1 MSGKKRRLRNKGRW
15 LIEKGETFHCGS
27 QNRDFGWTMSGFF
40 NSHPKAVAV
49 HDAGLDGQWEAAPAP
64 IVSRRVDGRL
74 ITTIVVF
81 SLVLGLLAAFAPSFF
96 RLNNFINI
104 LVQTST
110 LAILAIGMSF
120 VMIGGGIDLSMPAN
134 MAMSAVLGALYM
146 HDGHDPVTGSAIMIL
161 SGAMIGALNGVAV
174 AYLRMIPFVVTLA
187 TMTIVK
193 GACIW
198 LTNSVSIAGLPE
210 SFGDVLLA
218 RPLGIPVAVLVTIA
232 LTLLASTALSFTV
245 IGHWLY
251 AVGVN
256 ERAARV
262 ARVPIEQVTAM
273 SYAAAGLSAGVAAV
287 LLAARL
293 DSASANMG
301 NDGVVLDIVSA
312 CVVGGISIYGGIG
325 RAYGAVLGALFITIV
340 SNGLNLMGVSF
351 YLGLIVKGI
360 VIIGY
365 VALDGLSG
373 KAR

>member
-1 MSGKKRRLRNKGRW
+1 MIFTSALLRRNGKSDPR
-15 LIEKGETFHCGS
+15 
-27 QNRDFGWTMSGFF
+27 
-40 NSHPKAVAV
+40 AVALR
-49 HDAGLDGQWEAAPAP
+49 DAALDGRGREAVTP
-64 IVSRRVDGRL
+64 IVNRGINGRL
-74 ITTIVVF
+74 IATVVVY
-81 SLVLGLLAAFAPSFF
+81 LVVLGLLAGFAPSFF
-96 RLNNFINI
+96 RLNNLINI

-110 LAILAIGMSF
+110 LGILAIGMAF

-146 HDGHDPVTGSAIMIL
+146 RVGHDPVTGAAVMIL
-161 SGAMIGALNGVAV
+161 SGMTIGALNGVAV

-210 SFGDVLLA
+210 SFGDVLLS
-218 RPLGIPVAVLVTIA
+218 RPLGVPVAVLTTAA
-232 LTLLASTALSFTV
+232 LSILATTVLSFTV
-245 IGHWLY
+245 AGHWLY
-251 AVGVN
+251 AIGVN
-256 ERAARV
+256 DRAARV
-262 ARVPIEQVTAM
+262 ARVPIERVTAM
-273 SYAAAGLSAGVAAV
+273 SYAVSGLSAGVAAV
-287 LLAARL
+287 LLSARL

-312 CVVGGISIYGGIG
+312 CVVGGVSIYGGTG
-325 RAYGAVLGALFITIV
+325 RAYGAVLGALLITIV

-351 YLGLIVKGI
+351 YLSLIVKGI

-373 KAR
+373 KTR

>member
-1 MSGKKRRLRNKGRW
+1 MKRFICR
-15 LIEKGETFHCGS
+15 S
-27 QNRDFGWTMSGFF
+27 QNGDFGWTMSGFF
-40 NSHPKAVAV
+40 NSHPKVVAV
-49 HDAGLDGQWEAAPAP
+49 HDGGLDGQAVRAAA
-64 IVSRRVDGRL
+64 VRRRIDGRL

-81 SLVLGLLAAFAPSFF
+81 SLVLGLLAALAPSFF
-96 RLNNFINI
+96 RLNNLINI

-110 LAILAIGMSF
+110 LAVLAIGMSF

-146 HDGHDPVTGSAIMIL
+146 RGGHDPVTGSAVMIL
-161 SGAMIGALNGVAV
+161 SGVTIGVLNGVAV

-187 TMTIVK
+187 TMTITK

-218 RPLGIPVAVLVTIA
+218 RPLGVPVAVVVTIA

-245 IGHWLY
+245 LGHWLY

-256 ERAARV
+256 DRAARV
-262 ARVPIEQVTAM
+262 ARVPIERVTAI
-273 SYAAAGLSAGVAAV
+273 SYVVSGLAAGVAAV

-312 CVVGGISIYGGIG
+312 CVVGGISIYGGTG
-325 RAYGAVLGALFITIV
+325 RAYGAALGALLITIV
-340 SNGLNLMGVSF
+340 SNALNLMSVSF
-351 YLGLIVKGI
+351 YLSLIVKGI

-365 VALDGLSG
+365 VALDSLSG
-373 KAR
+373 ETR

>member
-1 MSGKKRRLRNKGRW
+1 MIRASTRLRINGLFK
-15 LIEKGETFHCGS
+15 
-27 QNRDFGWTMSGFF
+27 
-40 NSHPKAVAV
+40 SHPSAVPLPDAELNGRGEDAV
-49 HDAGLDGQWEAAPAP
+49 PP
-64 IVSRRVDGRL
+64 TFSRRVDARL
-74 ITTIVVF
+74 IATVLVF
-81 SLVLGLLAAFAPSFF
+81 SLVLCLLAASAPSFF
-96 RLNNFINI
+96 RLNNLTNI

-161 SGAMIGALNGVAV
+161 SAVTIGALNGVAV

-187 TMTIVK
+187 TMTLAK

-218 RPLGIPVAVLVTIA
+218 RPLGIPVAVLATIA

-262 ARVPIEQVTAM
+262 ARVPIERVTVM

-301 NDGVVLDIVSA
+301 NDGVILDIVSA

-365 VALDGLSG
+365 VALDSVSG

>member
-1 MSGKKRRLRNKGRW
+1 MIRTWTLLRMNGLLK
-15 LIEKGETFHCGS
+15 
-27 QNRDFGWTMSGFF
+27 
-40 NSHPKAVAV
+40 SHPSAVPLP
-49 HDAGLDGQWEAAPAP
+49 DAALDGRGGDVGAPSLSR
-64 IVSRRVDGRL
+64 IVDARL
-74 ITTIVVF
+74 IASALVF

-96 RLNNFINI
+96 RLNNLVNI

-110 LAILAIGMSF
+110 LAILAIGMSV

-146 HDGHDPVTGSAIMIL
+146 RVGHDPVTGSAIMIV
-161 SGAMIGALNGVAV
+161 SGATIGALNGVAV

-187 TMTIVK
+187 TMTVAK

-218 RPLGIPVAVLVTIA
+218 RPLGIPVAVLATIA

-245 IGHWLY
+245 IGRWLY
-251 AVGVN
+251 AIGVN

-262 ARVPIEQVTAM
+262 ARVPIERVTAM
-273 SYAAAGLSAGVAAV
+273 SYVAAGLSAGVAAL

-325 RAYGAVLGALFITIV
+325 RAYGAVFGALFITIV

-351 YLGLIVKGI
+351 YLSLIVKGI

-373 KAR
+373 KAP

>member
-1 MSGKKRRLRNKGRW
+1 MSG
-15 LIEKGETFHCGS
+15 I
-27 QNRDFGWTMSGFF
+27 F
-40 NSHPKAVAV
+40 NSHPQVVAV
-49 HDAGLDGQWEAAPAP
+49 HDGGLDGQAARASA
-64 IVSRRVDGRL
+64 VSRRIDGRL

-81 SLVLGLLAAFAPSFF
+81 SLVLGLLAALAPSFF
-96 RLNNFINI
+96 RLNNLINI

-110 LAILAIGMSF
+110 LAVLAIGMSF

-146 HDGHDPVTGSAIMIL
+146 RGGQDAVTGSAVMIL
-161 SGAMIGALNGVAV
+161 SGVTIGALNGVAV

-187 TMTIVK
+187 TMTITK

-218 RPLGIPVAVLVTIA
+218 RPLGVPVAVLIMTAI
-232 LTLLASTALSFTV
+232 TLLASTVLSFTV
-245 IGHWLY
+245 MGHWLY

-256 ERAARV
+256 DRAARV
-262 ARVPIEQVTAM
+262 ARVPIERVTAI
-273 SYAAAGLSAGVAAV
+273 SYAVSGLAAGVAAV

-325 RAYGAVLGALFITIV
+325 RAHGAVLGALLITIV
-340 SNGLNLMGVSF
+340 SNALNLMSVSF
-351 YLGLIVKGI
+351 YLSLIVKGI

-365 VALDGLSG
+365 VALDSLSG
-373 KAR
+373 KTR